1 MQLQA
6 PTYGVAEQ
14 AANIIR
20 SFYNQTPKPGTVSTS
35 TTTATATAGGP
46 SSSTGSSS
54 GSKSGSPSSTPRA
67 AGATMLLLGVVA
79 LFSLL

>member
-35 TTTATATAGGP
+35 TTTATSTAGRP
-46 SSSTGSSS
+46 SSSS
-54 GSKSGSPSSTPRA
+54 GSSSDSSSGSPSTMPCA
-67 AGATMLLLGVVA
+67 AGATMILLGAVT

>member
-35 TTTATATAGGP
+35 TTTATATAGGA
-46 SSSTGSSS
+46 SSSS
-54 GSKSGSPSSTPRA
+54 GSSGPKSGSPSSTPRA
-67 AGATMLLLGVVA
+67 AGATMVLLGAVA
-79 LFSLL
+79 LLALL